1 MIEILRYQ
9 KIDGQEPISEW
20 LNSLQDKMLQTRVR
34 IRLSQVEMGNFGDCR
49 SVGDGVSEL
58 RIHVGAGY
66 RVYFGRKGNAIV
78 LLLCAG
84 DKHSQSTDIRQ
95 AKFFW
100 EEWKQ
105 RQK

>member
-20 LNSLQDKMLQTRVR
+20 LNSLPDKMLKIRVR
-34 IRLSQVEMGNFGDCR
+34 VRLRQVEMGNLGDCR
-49 SVGDGVSEL
+49 SVGDGISEL
-58 RIHVGAGY
+58 RIHIGAGY
-66 RVYFGRKGNAIV
+66 RVYFGRHGKAVV

-84 DKHSQSTDIRQ
+84 DKHSQSADVRQ
-95 AKFFW
+95 AKIFW
-100 EEWKQ
+100 EDWKR